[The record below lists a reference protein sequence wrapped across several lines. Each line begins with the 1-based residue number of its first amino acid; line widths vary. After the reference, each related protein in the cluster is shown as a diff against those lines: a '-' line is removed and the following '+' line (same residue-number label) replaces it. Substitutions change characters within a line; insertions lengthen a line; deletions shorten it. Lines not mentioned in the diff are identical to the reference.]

1 VHVTS
6 VADPARVPWRVRE
19 VVTMSATSVTTQDR
33 QHAADRSRARSL
45 TLAAYVVNLGY
56 LVWFWV
62 MFIGGYWVAS
72 WFGIDPVEESITDQ
86 GVLGWLAAFGLGVV
100 SAVPSLVGAFLAV
113 RAKDDLVELVVRPV
127 VGRVDLVQCLDDEAR
142 RPQQPHPVA
151 VRGVELDPA
160 SLPVHPVGLAV
171 TAQERLPSD
180 PLVVGHAQG

>member
-1 VHVTS
+1 MHVTS

-19 VVTMSATSVTTQDR
+19 VGTKSATSVTTQDR

-62 MFIGGYWVAS
+62 MLIGGYWVAS

-113 RAKDDLVELVVRPV
+113 RAKRAGAGTAATVALVINILVPI
-127 VGRVDLVQCLDDEAR
+127 GWIALQMLMA
-142 RPQQPHPVA
+142 
-151 VRGVELDPA
+151 
-160 SLPVHPVGLAV
+160 
-171 TAQERLPSD
+171 
-180 PLVVGHAQG
+180 

>member
-1 VHVTS
+1 
-6 VADPARVPWRVRE
+6 
-19 VVTMSATSVTTQDR
+19 MSATSVTTQDR

-113 RAKDDLVELVVRPV
+113 RA
-127 VGRVDLVQCLDDEAR
+127 
-142 RPQQPHPVA
+142 
-151 VRGVELDPA
+151 
-160 SLPVHPVGLAV
+160 
-171 TAQERLPSD
+171 
-180 PLVVGHAQG
+180 

>member
-1 VHVTS
+1 MHVTS

-19 VVTMSATSVTTQDR
+19 VGTKSATSVTTQDR
-33 QHAADRSRARSL
+33 QHPADRSRARSL

-72 WFGIDPVEESITDQ
+72 WFDIDPVEESITDQ

-113 RAKDDLVELVVRPV
+113 RAKRAGAGTAATVALVINILVPI
-127 VGRVDLVQCLDDEAR
+127 GWIALQMLMA
-142 RPQQPHPVA
+142 
-151 VRGVELDPA
+151 
-160 SLPVHPVGLAV
+160 
-171 TAQERLPSD
+171 
-180 PLVVGHAQG
+180 

>member
-1 VHVTS
+1 MHVTS

-19 VVTMSATSVTTQDR
+19 VGTKSATSVTTQDR
-33 QHAADRSRARSL
+33 QHPADRSRARSL

-62 MFIGGYWVAS
+62 MLIGGYWVAS

-113 RAKDDLVELVVRPV
+113 RAKRAGAGTAATVALVINILVPI
-127 VGRVDLVQCLDDEAR
+127 GWIALQMLMA
-142 RPQQPHPVA
+142 
-151 VRGVELDPA
+151 
-160 SLPVHPVGLAV
+160 
-171 TAQERLPSD
+171 
-180 PLVVGHAQG
+180 

>member
-1 VHVTS
+1 MHVTS

-19 VVTMSATSVTTQDR
+19 VGTKSATSVTTQDR
-33 QHAADRSRARSL
+33 QHPADRSRARSL

-113 RAKDDLVELVVRPV
+113 RAKCAGAGTAATVALVINILVPI
-127 VGRVDLVQCLDDEAR
+127 GWIALQMLMA
-142 RPQQPHPVA
+142 
-151 VRGVELDPA
+151 
-160 SLPVHPVGLAV
+160 
-171 TAQERLPSD
+171 
-180 PLVVGHAQG
+180 

>member
-1 VHVTS
+1 MHVTS

-19 VVTMSATSVTTQDR
+19 VGTKSATSVTTQDR
-33 QHAADRSRARSL
+33 QHPADRSRARSL

-62 MFIGGYWVAS
+62 MLIGGYWVAS

-113 RAKDDLVELVVRPV
+113 RAKRAGAGTAATVALVINILVPI
-127 VGRVDLVQCLDDEAR
+127 GWIALQML
-142 RPQQPHPVA
+142 
-151 VRGVELDPA
+151 
-160 SLPVHPVGLAV
+160 LA
-171 TAQERLPSD
+171 
-180 PLVVGHAQG
+180 

>member
-19 VVTMSATSVTTQDR
+19 VGTKSATSVTTQDR
-33 QHAADRSRARSL
+33 QHPADRSRARSL

-100 SAVPSLVGAFLAV
+100 SAVPSLVGAFLAGPPSAAAPPL
-113 RAKDDLVELVVRPV
+113 RSFS
-127 VGRVDLVQCLDDEAR
+127 VQA
-142 RPQQPHPVA
+142 
-151 VRGVELDPA
+151 
-160 SLPVHPVGLAV
+160 
-171 TAQERLPSD
+171 TAQVLGSI
-180 PLVVGHAQG
+180 PLGVRDWLSGGTRA